1 MHKGTPAPGRMGTG
15 NSDLLESGELELLGR
30 VRWSSNATF
39 LAKVRD
45 RRPGGPDEVLV
56 IYKPRRGERP
66 LWDFPEGSLCDR
78 EVAAF
83 EVSESL
89 GWQVVPPTLLR
100 DGPLGEG
107 MVQLF
112 VEHDPQEHY
121 FTLQE
126 RFPERFAQI
135 ALFDFI
141 TNNADRKAGHCLL
154 GEDGTVWG
162 IDHGLTFHV
171 EPKVRTVIWDY
182 AGQCLS
188 RTLIDDLA
196 SLRVALDGE
205 LADRLAERL
214 ARGEIVA
221 TRRRIDDLLTMG
233 ALPRPTSRSS
243 LPWPVI

>member
-1 MHKGTPAPGRMGTG
+1 MGMLALGRMGIGST
-15 NSDLLESGELELLGR
+15 DLLESGELELLGR

-39 LAKVRD
+39 LAKFRD
-45 RRPGGPDEVLV
+45 HPPDGPDGVLA

-66 LWDFPEGSLCDR
+66 LWDFPEGTLCDR
-78 EVAAF
+78 EVASF
-83 EVSESL
+83 EVSEFL
-89 GWQVVPPTLLR
+89 GWKIVPPTLLR
-100 DGPLGEG
+100 DGPHGEG

-112 VEHDPQEHY
+112 MEHDPQEHY

-154 GEDGTVWG
+154 GEDGIVWG

-182 AGQCLS
+182 AGQCFPVA
-188 RTLIDDLA
+188 LA
-196 SLRVALDGE
+196 KNLAALRSALDGE
-205 LADRLAERL
+205 LADRLVQLL
-214 ARGEIVA
+214 AHEEIAA
-221 TRRRIDDLLTMG
+221 TKQRIDDLLAMG
-233 ALPRPTSRSS
+233 ALPHPGPRSS